1 MARKRI
7 TRSLPEL
14 PKRLTLGP
22 KEHKTERLLEIL
34 RHLAVAAQEDQPR
47 VFYAMRDVSTRF
59 KIPVS
64 TVARVY
70 HLLERDGILSRIRS
84 SQTTLRGLK
93 YDRKL
98 SVRAFIGLPAFMS
111 RFLTVRDYRMFFM
124 RIRRQLRLSGFA
136 AAMLFLDA
144 TDPEEFLDRARKYE
158 IDTLIWL
165 QPGKLAKE
173 VFLPLND
180 LGIRT
185 IGVSD
190 GSLPSITCR
199 YEIHRDKAVRTILR
213 SWRLDAALKSVLVVS
228 TGERNAAADEQRLQ
242 ELLAEE
248 QLDHD
253 FISTKSES
261 ILGFLEPLSRKE
273 NTGIIF
279 LSSAASM
286 SAFRAPE
293 IFTKIFQRCRVAL
306 IAGPVNMPF
315 AKVPNVQAD
324 LVLTDWQAIAERIT
338 DDLINQR
345 AFDQA
350 ARAVVFEAEARLQV
364 PLSSYADAI

>member
-1 MARKRI
+1 VARKRI

-47 VFYAMRDVSTRF
+47 VFYSMRDVSNRF
-59 KIPVS
+59 KVPVS
-64 TVARVY
+64 AVARAY
-70 HLLERDGILSRIRS
+70 HRLERDGILSRIRG

-93 YDRKL
+93 FDRKL
-98 SVRAFIGLPAFMS
+98 SVRAFIGLPALMS
-111 RFLTVRDYRMFFM
+111 RFLTSQDYRMFFM

-136 AAMLFLDA
+136 AAMLFLDV

-158 IDTLIWL
+158 IDTMIWL
-165 QPGKLAKE
+165 QPGKSAKDAY
-173 VFLPLND
+173 LPLND

-190 GSLPSITCR
+190 GSLPSLPCR

-213 SWRLDAALKSVLVVS
+213 NWRSEAALKSALVVS
-228 TGERNAAADEQRLQ
+228 TGERSSAADEQRLQ
-242 ELLAEE
+242 ELLEEE

-253 FISTKSES
+253 FSSANSES
-261 ILGFLEPLSRKE
+261 ILEFLEPLGRKE

-324 LVLTDWQAIAERIT
+324 LVITDWQAIADRIT

-350 ARAVVFEAEARLQV
+350 AGAIVFEAEARLQV
-364 PLSSYADAI
+364 PLSSYAETI